1 MEIHLSKQKQNHSAQ
16 IGSLKY
22 SISLDRSAQMKISL
36 YESLDLDVLLET
48 YCESKYRNTA
58 GGTVVNTTARAAD
71 ARDEGLIPGS
81 GRSPGEGNGNPL

>member
-22 SISLDRSAQMKISL
+22 CISLDRSAQMKISL
-36 YESLDLDVLLET
+36 YESLDLDVLLEMF
-48 YCESKYRNTA
+48 CENKYRNTV
-58 GGTVVNTTARAAD
+58 GGTVVNTTARAGD
-71 ARDEGLIPGS
+71 ARDVGLIPGS